1 MLIGQIMANEPD
13 YKWENEEEE
22 ERERLVEQAKRM
34 KCCARESLRST
45 RVYK

>member
-1 MLIGQIMANEPD
+1 MLIGQKMDSE
-13 YKWENEEEE
+13 ENEEEE